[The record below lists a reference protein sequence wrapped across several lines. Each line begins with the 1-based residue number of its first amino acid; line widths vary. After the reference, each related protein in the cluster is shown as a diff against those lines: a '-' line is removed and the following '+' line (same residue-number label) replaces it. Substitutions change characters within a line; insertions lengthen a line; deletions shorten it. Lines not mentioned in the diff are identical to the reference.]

1 MNHARSVVGQTVPVS
16 PPEDALVV
24 QWVRR
29 LGDLVPGL
37 PRPDLEAAGLD
48 LLARYAEPHR
58 AYHDRTHLAEVLAAV
73 DLLASHADDLPVV
86 VAAAWWHDAVYDV
99 TAGAGVSEAASA
111 DLAERTLAGWAA
123 AGYAVPPQRAARVP
137 ALVLMTADHDP
148 APGDPDGQVLSDAD
162 LAVLAAGPD
171 RYARYVAGVRREYA
185 HVPDAAFASGR
196 AAVLRGLLAHDRL
209 YRTPLAQDRWEEPAR
224 ANLRRELAAL
234 R

>member
-1 MNHARSVVGQTVPVS
+1 MHIFAVVGGGWW
-16 PPEDALVV
+16 VV
-24 QWVRR
+24 
-29 LGDLVPGL
+29 
-37 PRPDLEAAGLD
+37 
-48 LLARYAEPHR
+48 
-58 AYHDRTHLAEVLAAV
+58 
-73 DLLASHADDLPVV
+73 
-86 VAAAWWHDAVYDV
+86 
-99 TAGAGVSEAASA
+99 
-111 DLAERTLAGWAA
+111 AGWAA

-148 APGDPDGQVLSDAD
+148 APDDPDAQVLSDAD

-171 RYARYVAGVRREYA
+171 RYARYLAGVRREYA
-185 HVPDAAFASGR
+185 HVPDAAFAAGR

>member
-1 MNHARSVVGQTVPVS
+1 MRQTVPVR
-16 PPEDALVV
+16 PAEDLSS

-29 LGDLVPGL
+29 LGSLVPDL
-37 PRPDLEAAGLD
+37 PRPELEAAGLD

-73 DLLASHADDLPVV
+73 ELLADHAADLPVV
-86 VAAAWWHDAVYDV
+86 AAAAWWHDAVYDV
-99 TAGAGVSEAASA
+99 TAGAGDNERASA
-111 DLAERTLAGWAA
+111 RLAERTLAGWAA
-123 AGYAVPPQRAARVP
+123 AGYAVARERAARVGV
-137 ALVLMTADHDP
+137 LVLMTTSHAP
-148 APGDPDGQVLSDAD
+148 APGDRDAEVLSDAD

-171 RYARYVAGVRREYA
+171 RYARYLAGVRREYA

-209 YRTPLAQDRWEEPAR
+209 YRTSQGHERWEDAAR
-224 ANLRRELAAL
+224 ANLRRELSGL